1 MQIVR
6 SCGHVIGGALLI
18 AGTTIGVGMLALP
31 VATAQA
37 GFLPSAALYLLC
49 WVFMLCTGLLTLEI
63 CIWMPK
69 DANYIT
75 MSRILLG
82 RGGQFVVWVVYLFLF
97 VTVMIAHVAGGGD
110 ILVQIVGDWLPGW
123 ASKII
128 YVVLFLPVAY
138 LGARTVDRFNLLLM
152 AGIIIC
158 YFLFIFVA
166 APHVQMNLLERSNWS
181 KAWYA
186 LPILFTAFTYQVIIP
201 TLMSYMDRNV
211 KKVRLALL
219 IGTLIP
225 LVVYLVWQFLI
236 LGIVPAEGPGGLTAA
251 AKQGHNAIMP
261 LKAITHNPYLFSVGK
276 AFAFFT
282 LTASYIALSLA
293 FIDFLADGLKVNKT
307 PAHKIWLCLLVFAP
321 PTLIALTYPHIFL
334 TALSYAGGFS
344 CAILFGLLPP
354 VMTWVGRHVFHYHD
368 DSRQLF
374 GGKYFLSVLILFV
387 IFELT
392 IEIADQ
398 FTVSQAAAGLIQF
411 STPFFF

>member
-1 MQIVR
+1 MHLVR
-6 SCGHVIGGALLI
+6 SFGHVFGGALLI

-37 GFLPSAALYLLC
+37 GFLPSVALYLVC
-49 WVFMLCTGLLTLEI
+49 WLFMLCTGLLTLEI

-75 MSRILLG
+75 MARILLG
-82 RGGQFVVWVVYLFLF
+82 RGGQLVVWIVYLFLF

-110 ILVQIVGDWLPGW
+110 ILVQIVGDWMPPW
-123 ASKII
+123 ASKIV
-128 YVVLFLPVAY
+128 YVLLFAPFVY
-138 LGARTVDRFNLLLM
+138 LGARTVDRFNLFLM
-152 AGIIIC
+152 AGLILTYLI
-158 YFLFIFVA
+158 FVFVA
-166 APHVQMNLLERSNWS
+166 APHVQMKLLMTSNWS
-181 KAWYA
+181 KAWWA

-201 TLMSYMDRNV
+201 TLMSYMERNV
-211 KKVRLALL
+211 KKVRLAMF
-219 IGTLIP
+219 IGTSIP
-225 LVVYLVWQFLI
+225 LVVYLVWQCLI
-236 LGIVPAEGPGGLTAA
+236 LGIVPADGAGGLREAG
-251 AKQGHNAIMP
+251 KLGQNAVMP

-293 FIDFLADGLKVNKT
+293 FIDFLADGLKLSKT
-307 PAHKIWLCLLVFAP
+307 AGHKLWLCLLVFVP

-368 DSRQLF
+368 DTRQLF
-374 GGKYFLSVLILFV
+374 GGKFFLTVLILFV
-387 IFELT
+387 AFELA

-398 FTVSQAAAGLIQF
+398 FISSAELGVHQIGRYFGS
-411 STPFFF
+411 